1 MDKDVSN
8 GLAKT
13 GASLGR
19 LWTRVWGERGIT
31 LGTKRQVHKA
41 VPSLRLWNLAAIQK
55 KLDQFHLRCLHV
67 VMGISWEDRLSNT
80 ELLRRGNMPC
90 IEALMTK
97 AKLGGLDMWFGCRMD
112 DARLPK
118 MVFFSDLATG
128 ERSIGHPLKRFKDD
142 LKQRT
147 ELNPILGWETLTAD
161 HSAWRMVVHKGDQGF
176 VKSGCTTSTRP
187 LGWPGSSCA
196 KAAS

>member
-1 MDKDVSN
+1 M
-8 GLAKT
+8 
-13 GASLGR
+13 R
-19 LWTRVWGERGIT
+19 
-31 LGTKRQVHKA
+31 KA

-55 KLDQFHLRCLHV
+55 KLDQFHLRCLLV

-80 ELLRRGNMPC
+80 ELLRRANMPC
-90 IEALMTK
+90 IEALIMK
-97 AKLGGLDMWFGCRMD
+97 AKLGEGGGVGHVVRMD

-128 ERSIGHPLKRFKDD
+128 ERSIGHPLKRFKDG

-187 LGWPGSSCA
+187 LGWPASSCA
-196 KAAS
+196 KAASERLSRSKRFPRVV